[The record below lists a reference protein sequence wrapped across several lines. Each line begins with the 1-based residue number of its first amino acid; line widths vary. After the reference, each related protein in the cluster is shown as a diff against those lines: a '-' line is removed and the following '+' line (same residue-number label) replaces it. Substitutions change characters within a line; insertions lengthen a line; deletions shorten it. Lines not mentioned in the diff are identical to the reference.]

1 MYSPSEIKAYEDRFP
16 NCKHVEIK
24 VYNDGS
30 SNSECLFSAFGDE
43 NGSYGSNVSD
53 KCFLCSCY
61 EERTGE
67 IKVVDLSNHLD
78 GEIFE
83 PLKKIEYFKTVKVN
97 PEFETI
103 YWENGADIAPE
114 FLFDIGK

>member
-1 MYSPSEIKAYEDRFP
+1 MRSVKKV
-16 NCKHVEIK
+16 KHLNDYKLEVEF
-24 VYNDGS
+24 
-30 SNSECLFSAFGDE
+30 NS
-43 NGSYGSNVSD
+43 
-53 KCFLCSCY
+53 
-61 EERTGE
+61 GE
-67 IKVVDLSNHLD
+67 TKVVDLSNHLD

-97 PEFETI
+97 QEFETI

>member
-1 MYSPSEIKAYEDRFP
+1 MRSVKKVKYLNDYKLEIEF
-16 NCKHVEIK
+16 
-24 VYNDGS
+24 
-30 SNSECLFSAFGDE
+30 NS
-43 NGSYGSNVSD
+43 
-53 KCFLCSCY
+53 
-61 EERTGE
+61 GE
-67 IKVVDLSNHLD
+67 TKVVDLSNHLD

-83 PLKKIEYFKTVKVN
+83 PLKKVEYFKTVKVN

>member
-1 MYSPSEIKAYEDRFP
+1 MRSVKRV
-16 NCKHVEIK
+16 KHLNDYKLEVEF
-24 VYNDGS
+24 
-30 SNSECLFSAFGDE
+30 NS
-43 NGSYGSNVSD
+43 
-53 KCFLCSCY
+53 
-61 EERTGE
+61 GE
-67 IKVVDLSNHLD
+67 IKVVDLSQHLD

-83 PLKKIEYFKTVKVN
+83 PLKKIEYFKTVQVN